1 MLANLMSKMSVLPFC
16 LTATGHLDYLGK
28 DLPLI
33 PRKKN
38 GNTTDTHET
47 ELSSWTHILGF
58 AGPPLYKKRGL
69 HEFIIYILRT
79 FQNLNQD
86 LQQCC
91 PPSPPSIPRDVCQNL
106 KTL

>member
-1 MLANLMSKMSVLPFC
+1 MSKMSVLPFC

-38 GNTTDTHET
+38 GNTTLTHT
-47 ELSSWTHILGF
+47 KQSFQAGHTHWGLLGSIIQKKKK
-58 AGPPLYKKRGL
+58 GLY
-69 HEFIIYILRT
+69 EFIIYILRT

>member
-38 GNTTDTHET
+38 GNTTDTHKT
-47 ELSSWTHILGF
+47 AFKLDTHVGVCWASIIQ
-58 AGPPLYKKRGL
+58 KKR
-69 HEFIIYILRT
+69 FT
-79 FQNLNQD
+79 
-86 LQQCC
+86 
-91 PPSPPSIPRDVCQNL
+91 
-106 KTL
+106 

>member
-1 MLANLMSKMSVLPFC
+1 MSKMSVLPFC

-38 GNTTDTHET
+38 GNTTLTHT
-47 ELSSWTHILGF
+47 KQSFQAGHTHWGLLGSIIQKKKKKK
-58 AGPPLYKKRGL
+58 GLY
-69 HEFIIYILRT
+69 EFIIYILRT